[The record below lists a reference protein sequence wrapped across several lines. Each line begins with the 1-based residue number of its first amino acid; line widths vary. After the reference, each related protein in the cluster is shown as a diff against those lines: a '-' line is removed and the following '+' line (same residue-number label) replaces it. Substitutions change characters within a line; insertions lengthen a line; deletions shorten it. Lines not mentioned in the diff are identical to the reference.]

1 MSLPLGSEPALLRA
15 IDVYLDTVPR
25 SAARAEAIGPLT
37 LFVREEPGWPY
48 YARPT
53 PGAAAVRPADV
64 RAVRFRQ
71 RGLSI
76 PETFEWIA
84 ELRPEMAP
92 AAAST
97 GLEVRSH
104 PLMHLRRFHPAEPP
118 PGYAVR
124 LIEPGEDL
132 RLIQSVPAVAFSNP
146 GVGVG
151 TVGASALA
159 EAAAKQEGAH
169 LAFAEDRL
177 ARGLTL
183 TAAVF
188 AAGTPVAVGSHQP
201 VGDATEIVGV
211 GVLPEFRRRGLGAAV
226 TSALVADATGRGAR
240 LVFLSAGD
248 PQIARIYQRLGF
260 EVVGTAGE
268 AEPPEVTPA

>member
-1 MSLPLGSEPALLRA
+1 VSSPAGSEPALLRA
-15 IDVYLDTVPR
+15 IDAYLDAVPR
-25 SAARAEAIGPLT
+25 SAARTESIGPLT

-64 RAVRFRQ
+64 RAVRSRQ
-71 RGLSI
+71 RGLGI

-84 ELRPEMAP
+84 ELTPEMGP

-97 GLEVRSH
+97 RLEVRSH
-104 PLMHLRRFHPAEPP
+104 PLMRLRRFRPVEPW
-118 PGYAVR
+118 PGYSVR

-132 RLIQSVPAVAFSNP
+132 RLVQSVPAVAFSNP
-146 GVGVG
+146 GVDAGN
-151 TVGASALA
+151 VGAEALA
-159 EAAAKQEGAH
+159 EAAARQEDVQ

-177 ARGLTL
+177 ARGLTV

-188 AAGTPVAVGSHQP
+188 AAAMPVAVGSHQP
-201 VGDATEIVGV
+201 LGDATEIVGV
-211 GVLPEFRRRGLGAAV
+211 GVLPAFRRRGLGAAV
-226 TSALVADATGRGAR
+226 TSALVADAMGRGAR

-248 PQIARIYQRLGF
+248 PEIARIYQRLGF
-260 EVVGTAGE
+260 EVVGTAGA